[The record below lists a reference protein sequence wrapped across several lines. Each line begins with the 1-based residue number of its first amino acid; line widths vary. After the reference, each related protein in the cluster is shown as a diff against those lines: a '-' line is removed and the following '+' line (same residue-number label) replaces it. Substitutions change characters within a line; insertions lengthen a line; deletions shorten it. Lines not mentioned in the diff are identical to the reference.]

1 MIARRHLLSLLAPAL
16 AATLAAAPALLADDA
31 PRRGLLPVS
40 AILARVEA
48 RFDGTVLD
56 ADVRA
61 GRDGRVVY
69 EVRFLARRGN
79 LLQIRLDAA
88 TGAFLDIDGH
98 GFIEAIKPG
107 AR

>member
-1 MIARRHLLSLLAPAL
+1 M
-16 AATLAAAPALLADDA
+16 
-31 PRRGLLPVS
+31 
-40 AILARVEA
+40 
-48 RFDGTVLD
+48 LD